1 MAPIS
6 KWSTSEEIDAEI
18 DAALE
23 RARLDPE
30 PDPPMAVAA
39 EYDARLDLVIL
50 SIDNGR
56 RLVLPRKELQGLE
69 NATEPQLAQIEIFGG
84 LDIAWPQLDVDHYL
98 PSLMA
103 GTYGS
108 DRWMQK
114 LNRTTAAA

>member
-6 KWSTSEEIDAEI
+6 KWSTVEEIDAEI

-23 RARLDPE
+23 RAKLDPQ
-30 PDPPMAVAA
+30 PDPPMAIAA
-39 EYDARLDLVIL
+39 EYDARLDLVLL

-56 RLVLPRKELQGLE
+56 RLALPRKELQGLE
-69 NATEPQLAQIEIFGG
+69 DATESQLSHIEIFGG

-108 DRWMQK
+108 DRWMQS
-114 LNRTTAAA
+114 LNRTSTAA